1 MLQNSYAQAKKI
13 METLEKKGQQ
23 HELNLLKVRIEIC
36 EHGFALGYNNLST
49 MKPSVMQ
56 AHIMSTKKQ
65 WEKYPVSLQL
75 GIVARHAQ
83 ASLEKVLLSK
93 KKESECWKEAAVELV
108 TFFQFDVEQMLTLD
122 ATSFDEH
129 FDGHAPTWQTG
140 IMMMS
145 VSALELAEDSLSS
158 IKLEDDDGLTAEA
171 AQTKIAELQSIA
183 TAQRYRYT
191 CDVVNSAVA
200 ACKPA
205 KQDFGSKL
213 RALFTHPAWIE
224 LLNLQEKA
232 ADVHILVCKHLY
244 RHIEAMSSLFT
255 SWIDTPLVP
264 VAEAFEQILAMAK
277 AILHLHAWNPES
289 DAGFDALKPTVPG
302 DVFDFMRCDK
312 QFERSLSK
320 ILQDGWWKAQVAEI
334 AKTAGS
340 RPLVQVQW
348 RELNTLLQDIS
359 PEQAT
364 AQHLSRIAELFET
377 VGKGMREKEM
387 GSVGGKCKDLVV
399 GVVQKLLK
407 SEATALDMTQ
417 LSKQADV
424 VMSLLRRFGHEPQIP
439 TLVDDFAS
447 WLEGT
452 TNQRQ
457 LATLIAHMEKC
468 ARGSID
474 FKAIKQLVPG
484 VGKDKEQSY
493 AVAADE
499 ATKLCEAACN
509 FMVKG
514 LLTVNTSAAD
524 DAACTQR
531 TADVRLNLAIL
542 NGVSK
547 LVKDL
552 VSDENPGRDAFT
564 AYINSCISL
573 GLAGAFHAKEI
584 NLLEGLGPDAE
595 TRNQADVEAKRLRQA
610 KTARAKCVASEATC
624 VAAQQ
629 KLLPFVKAEDGSA
642 LHSLVTLKLWESYH
656 YRNNEVYHDC
666 VLHLLSGHETNC
678 TTSAATVVG
687 LCRDRQQGGK
697 EWWRRDLAPGAT
709 MDDVF
714 MAAAANTKGVDW
726 NQLKKEVEVLAKDV
740 AKVQADIKF
749 FDNGDSQDIKAKCER
764 VVEVLNDLCAG
775 GLKQVKAFTMEV
787 LLIMVMGR
795 LRKEPTDSN
804 KESVRNLVTLYNV
817 QFAGNCFDVAADDL
831 NPALWAQASAV

>member
-1 MLQNSYAQAKKI
+1 MF
-13 METLEKKGQQ
+13 T
-23 HELNLLKVRIEIC
+23 
-36 EHGFALGYNNLST
+36 
-49 MKPSVMQ
+49 SV
-56 AHIMSTKKQ
+56 TT
-65 WEKYPVSLQL
+65 E
-75 GIVARHAQ
+75 
-83 ASLEKVLLSK
+83 VLL
-93 KKESECWKEAAVELV
+93 
-108 TFFQFDVEQMLTLD
+108 
-122 ATSFDEH
+122 
-129 FDGHAPTWQTG
+129 
-140 IMMMS
+140 
-145 VSALELAEDSLSS
+145 
-158 IKLEDDDGLTAEA
+158 
-171 AQTKIAELQSIA
+171 
-183 TAQRYRYT
+183 Y
-191 CDVVNSAVA
+191 
-200 ACKPA
+200 
-205 KQDFGSKL
+205 
-213 RALFTHPAWIE
+213 LF
-224 LLNLQEKA
+224 
-232 ADVHILVCKHLY
+232 
-244 RHIEAMSSLFT
+244 
-255 SWIDTPLVP
+255 
-264 VAEAFEQILAMAK
+264 
-277 AILHLHAWNPES
+277 
-289 DAGFDALKPTVPG
+289 
-302 DVFDFMRCDK
+302 RC
-312 QFERSLSK
+312 Q
-320 ILQDGWWKAQVAEI
+320 
-334 AKTAGS
+334 
-340 RPLVQVQW
+340 
-348 RELNTLLQDIS
+348 
-359 PEQAT
+359 
-364 AQHLSRIAELFET
+364 
-377 VGKGMREKEM
+377 
-387 GSVGGKCKDLVV
+387 
-399 GVVQKLLK
+399 
-407 SEATALDMTQ
+407 
-417 LSKQADV
+417 
-424 VMSLLRRFGHEPQIP
+424 
-439 TLVDDFAS
+439 
-447 WLEGT
+447 
-452 TNQRQ
+452 
-457 LATLIAHMEKC
+457 
-468 ARGSID
+468 
-474 FKAIKQLVPG
+474 
-484 VGKDKEQSY
+484 
-493 AVAADE
+493 
-499 ATKLCEAACN
+499 
-509 FMVKG
+509 
-514 LLTVNTSAAD
+514 VNTSAAD

-726 NQLKKEVEVLAKDV
+726 NQLKKEVEVLAKDLLGHLGLCSELGRARFWIVKALKVYLWGQGWGVGPVLGFGFGCFGLLGLSWSLHADVQDV